1 MPHPPLSDEELV
13 QRAVRDHGGPA
24 GRAAASELLGR
35 HRRAVYIWCW
45 RYVRD
50 PDRALDLAQEVLLA
64 AYRAL
69 PGFESRSK
77 FGSWLFVI
85 ARNCCLKAV
94 RGPSLLRDDE
104 AEIDDLPHPD
114 GDPQRLVE
122 RHEDEERLRRLL
134 VDHLDEDER
143 RALWLRCFERM
154 PVEEIGRVMRLEN
167 ATGARALL
175 QRARRRLRAALDR
188 ARDTEAGAAAA
199 EPSGG

>member
-1 MPHPPLSDEELV
+1 MHHSSPLSDEQLV
-13 QRAVRDHGGPA
+13 ERAVRDLAGPA

-35 HRRAVYIWCW
+35 HRRAVYLWCW

-50 PDRALDLAQEVLLA
+50 HDRALDLAQDVLLA

-69 PGFESRSK
+69 PSFEGRSK

-85 ARNCCLKAV
+85 ARHRCLKAV
-94 RGPSLLRDDE
+94 RPPSLLRDEE

-114 GDPQRLVE
+114 GDPQHLVE

-134 VDHLDEDER
+134 MDHLDEDER

-154 PVEEIGRVMRLEN
+154 PVEEIGRVMRLDN
-167 ATGARALL
+167 VTGARALL
-175 QRARRRLRAALDR
+175 QRARRRLRAALER
-188 ARDTEAGAAAA
+188 ARDAEAGAAA
-199 EPSGG
+199 EPTGG